1 MADMEDVHRVLLDG
15 EQDSVDVRPTA
26 VKKLPHLERKPLVF
40 RGQATSLGEMRERLD
55 GLFQIEEPVE
65 SCFPESPVPGVRPR
79 EWSQRGKSCFIR
91 SSSSNSRAGRW
102 RPARTLFVATL
113 DARDG
118 VLEVPLFAVEEG
130 GKASSNASARSMP
143 YCRANS
149 STFGLKRD
157 SFHKRLRP
165 EGTGERGL
173 RAFGTTPGCGLREDA
188 RATGPEGRPRFPV

>member
-1 MADMEDVHRVLLDG
+1 MAHMVDVHRVLLDG
-15 EQDSVDVRPTA
+15 EQDSVDVRLAAGKDVPHNERNRSFSGA
-26 VKKLPHLERKPLVF
+26 KL
-40 RGQATSLGEMRERLD
+40 ERLD